1 MKYPKI
7 HLAIDNCFA
16 YKRWT
21 KPEEWCSVISDLGLQ
36 CIEASADNE
45 LDPLFM
51 GREYLKD
58 WIGAVKEAQ
67 KKSGVKVVS
76 LYSGHG
82 TYTTLGLTHTDPRVR
97 RRMIEDWFKPM
108 METAAEL
115 EAGFGFFAHA
125 FPHYALQ
132 DPVLYRNFI
141 EILILNLIEINRFG
155 TSRGCKFLAIEQMY
169 TPHQY
174 PWTIRQAKELIHA
187 VSVSSGSSF
196 YFTEDVGHHQ
206 SKFIKPEDSVL
217 KQICGKPVRGI
228 WLGSDSAYLCA
239 EQGDLAGLK
248 TEIAKAFHLFAELQD
263 SDCYAWLLEL
273 GLYSPI
279 IHLQQTD
286 GQSSEHRPFTEAN
299 NAHGIIDGAKVL
311 KALKTACNRHEKR
324 IVKPCEDIYL
334 TLELFAG
341 TSAFP
346 HDLLSDIRKSVDYW
360 RKWIPEDG
368 IHLDSLV

>member
-1 MKYPKI
+1 MIYPKI

-21 KPEEWCSVISDLGLQ
+21 KPGEWCSVISDLGLQ
-36 CIEASADNE
+36 YIEASADNE

-67 KKSGVKVVS
+67 KKSGVKVAS

-115 EAGFGFFAHA
+115 GAGFGFFAHA

-132 DPVLYRNFI
+132 DSALYRDFI
-141 EILILNLIEINRFG
+141 EILTLNLIEITRFG
-155 TSRGCKFLAIEQMY
+155 MSRGCKFLAIEQMY

-174 PWTIRQAKELIHA
+174 PWTIRQAEELMCA
-187 VSVSSGSSF
+187 VSAASGSSF

-217 KQICGKPVRGI
+217 EQICGKPVQGI
-228 WLGSDSAYLCA
+228 WLGSDSAYLCVG
-239 EQGDLAGLK
+239 QGDLAGLK
-248 TEIAKAFHLFAELQD
+248 TAVAKAPHLFAEPKD
-263 SDCYAWLLEL
+263 GDCYAWLSEL

-279 IHLQQTD
+279 IHLQQTE
-286 GQSSEHRPFTEAN
+286 GRSSEHRPFTAAN
-299 NAHGIIDGAKVL
+299 NAHGIIDGERVL
-311 KALKTACNRHEKR
+311 KALKAAYGKGKKGVIN
-324 IVKPCEDIYL
+324 PCENIYL

-346 HDLLSDIRKSVDYW
+346 RDLLSDIRESVDYW

-368 IHLDSLV
+368 MRLDRLI